1 MTSKDD
7 QYPTKEFET
16 CACVGRGARDARQDR
31 NGDTNVSLRVGCSN
45 TNVSIQVGR
54 TGTSVWL
61 LARKNRQSK
70 VHYRQ
75 NDCLAWTNFRKKLFD
90 DKAQTAAWYEHT
102 HKIISSI
109 ASALTKQEK
118 FYEAVALRRV
128 ISAASKQQ
136 LAAACEQ
143 LEELNRSRPHVSA
156 VPKRTIGVDQ
166 TLEKFTMTQDEV
178 DEAESLLH
186 CVLATFGPRHRYV
199 LLTKRCLALLQE
211 QKTATRVAK
220 RVSRV
225 ASTVAKKRKVI
236 G

>member
-1 MTSKDD
+1 MLALAEALVTQDKIEMAIRTCRCVLAVQTQTYRFKLAVQEQAFDSWHEKIDKAKFTTGKTTAWHEQILESLSKE
-7 QYPTKEFET
+7 Q
-16 CACVGRGARDARQDR
+16 
-31 NGDTNVSLRVGCSN
+31 
-45 TNVSIQVGR
+45 
-54 TGTSVWL
+54 
-61 LARKNRQSK
+61 
-70 VHYRQ
+70 
-75 NDCLAWTNFRKKLFD
+75 KKLFD